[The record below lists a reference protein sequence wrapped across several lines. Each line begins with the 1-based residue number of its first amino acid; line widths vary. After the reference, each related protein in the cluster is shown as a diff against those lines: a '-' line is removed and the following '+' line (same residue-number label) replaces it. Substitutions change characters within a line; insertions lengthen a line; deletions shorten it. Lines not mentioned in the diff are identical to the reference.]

1 MSRDTTPLEGQL
13 KNFISDGTPPEIIAR
28 YESLPERAQRSDFG
42 RFDNNVVVLDTETTG
57 FSLVHDELTQIA
69 AARVENGE
77 IVDWFVTFVNP
88 GKPIPEDV
96 AHLTDIHDEDV
107 ADAPSASEALA
118 DLAAFIGDAVVVAH
132 NAEFDRN
139 FTTKHP
145 TGYPLLENTW
155 IDSLDLSRI
164 ALPRMK
170 SHRLIDLV
178 KWLSVLLGQ
187 RIGPMKMWRRPVPSC
202 VFCLLL
208 WRPCR
213 LCCCGKSPLWR
224 NRTIGRRL
232 WCSSILPSVRLRRA
246 RRNPFLSRC
255 APCVA
260 NV

>member
-107 ADAPSASEALA
+107 ADAPS
-118 DLAAFIGDAVVVAH
+118 
-132 NAEFDRN
+132 R
-139 FTTKHP
+139 
-145 TGYPLLENTW
+145 
-155 IDSLDLSRI
+155 
-164 ALPRMK
+164 PR
-170 SHRLIDLV
+170 
-178 KWLSVLLGQ
+178 
-187 RIGPMKMWRRPVPSC
+187 P
-202 VFCLLL
+202 
-208 WRPCR
+208 
-213 LCCCGKSPLWR
+213 
-224 NRTIGRRL
+224 
-232 WCSSILPSVRLRRA
+232 
-246 RRNPFLSRC
+246 
-255 APCVA
+255 
-260 NV
+260 

>member
-1 MSRDTTPLEGQL
+1 MSRDTTPLERQL

-28 YESLPERAQRSDFG
+28 YESLPERAQKSDFG

-57 FSLVHDELTQIA
+57 FSLAHHELTQIA

-118 DLAAFIGDAVVVAH
+118 DLAAFVGDAVVVAH

-155 IDSLDLSRI
+155 VDSLDLSRI

-178 KWLSVLLGQ
+178 KAFGAPRSTHRADEDVAATCALL
-187 RIGPMKMWRRPVPSC
+187 RILLAAVEAMPTMLLREIASMAEPNDWPTVV
-202 VFCLLL
+202 VFKYFAE
-208 WRPCR
+208 RA
-213 LCCCGKSPLWR
+213 
-224 NRTIGRRL
+224 
-232 WCSSILPSVRLRRA
+232 VRRA
-246 RRNPFLSRC
+246 RRNRFLSRC

>member
-164 ALPRMK
+164 ALPRM
-170 SHRLIDLV
+170 
-178 KWLSVLLGQ
+178 
-187 RIGPMKMWRRPVPSC
+187 
-202 VFCLLL
+202 
-208 WRPCR
+208 
-213 LCCCGKSPLWR
+213 
-224 NRTIGRRL
+224 
-232 WCSSILPSVRLRRA
+232 
-246 RRNPFLSRC
+246 
-255 APCVA
+255 
-260 NV
+260 

>member
-1 MSRDTTPLEGQL
+1 MSLFWIRKPRG
-13 KNFISDGTPPEIIAR
+13 
-28 YESLPERAQRSDFG
+28 SLA
-42 RFDNNVVVLDTETTG
+42 
-57 FSLVHDELTQIA
+57 HDELTQIA

-118 DLAAFIGDAVVVAH
+118 DLAAFVGDAVVVAH

-155 IDSLDLSRI
+155 VDSLDLSRI

-178 KWLSVLLGQ
+178 KAFGAPRSTHRADEDVAATCALL
-187 RIGPMKMWRRPVPSC
+187 RI
-202 VFCLLL
+202 LLAAVEAMPTML
-208 WRPCR
+208 LR
-213 LCCCGKSPLWR
+213 KSPLWR

-232 WCSSILPSVRLRRA
+232 WCSSILPSARLRRA
-246 RRNPFLSRC
+246 RRNPSVLAAHPASRTC
-255 APCVA
+255 RKNRSKTARGCR
-260 NV
+260 